1 MKLVKRNINFGF
13 RLKIDE
19 IKKKLQLPKNF
30 CNIYLLNGQGIY
42 ELMDIPKSE
51 NIIII
56 SKKFKIVYIKI
67 I

>member
-1 MKLVKRNINFGF
+1 MKLVKRNANFEF
-13 RLKIDE
+13 RVKIDE

-42 ELMDIPKSE
+42 ELADIPKSE

-56 SKKFKIVYIKI
+56 SKNFSLFI
-67 I
+67 